1 MHFDEAKARMRE
13 IQRIME
19 TATLYT
25 LLPGTAAIVGGVLVF
40 GGCAVSGWLLQSVDF
55 GQVAELSPHQRG
67 ALCLM
72 WIVIAVTAV
81 AVNARLTV
89 SMARRRHIALNA
101 RPAQVATFALTPCVV
116 VATVLSYQFLVV
128 AGPSRPDGIRYI
140 APVWMMLY
148 GTGVYTAGLFSVRP
162 PRVLGLAFL
171 AAGIVSLFWF
181 SEYGV
186 ISVALSFGL
195 FHVVF
200 GAYVIGKQR
209 QVPVPHAQPS

>member
-25 LLPGTAAIVGGVLVF
+25 LLPGAAAIVGGLLVF

-55 GQVAELSPHQRG
+55 GQVADLSPHNRS

-89 SMARRRHIALNA
+89 TMARRRRIALNA
-101 RPAQVATFALTPCVV
+101 QPAQVATFALTPCIV
-116 VATVLSYQFLVV
+116 VA
-128 AGPSRPDGIRYI
+128 A
-140 APVWMMLY
+140 
-148 GTGVYTAGLFSVRP
+148 
-162 PRVLGLAFL
+162 
-171 AAGIVSLFWF
+171 
-181 SEYGV
+181 
-186 ISVALSFGL
+186 ALS
-195 FHVVF
+195 
-200 GAYVIGKQR
+200 
-209 QVPVPHAQPS
+209 

>member
-40 GGCAVSGWLLQSVDF
+40 AGCAASGWLLQSVDF
-55 GQVAELSPHQRG
+55 GQITELSTRQRT

-72 WIVIAVTAV
+72 WIAIAVTAV

-89 SMARRRHIALNA
+89 NMARRRRIALNA

-116 VATVLSYQFLVV
+116 VATVLSYQFLRL
-128 AGPSRPDGIRYI
+128 AESRPEGIQFI

-171 AAGIVSLFWF
+171 AAGIVSLLAFP
-181 SEYGV
+181 EYGV

-195 FHVVF
+195 FHIIF

-209 QVPVPHAQPS
+209 QLPATHTEPS